1 MRRTISQEVFGD
13 TTQIRV
19 AAIHPDFERI
29 IEQALGGQAVAPEG
43 SIEPGLMR
51 FFEEEVASVVDEMES
66 EGFSPV
72 LVASTKNRLT
82 LSRIARKVRSQT
94 IMLGMSEMPTD
105 VEVSFHRIICSR
117 QGGNQ

>member
-1 MRRTISQEVFGD
+1 
-13 TTQIRV
+13 
-19 AAIHPDFERI
+19 
-29 IEQALGGQAVAPEG
+29 
-43 SIEPGLMR
+43 MR